1 MTNTYDIKLVH
12 LILPVKGI
20 REKKKTKIYLFRMDN
35 QLFLHH
41 WLKNFLLLVLV

>member
-1 MTNTYDIKLVH
+1 MTNTYDIKSVH

-41 WLKNFLLLVLV
+41 